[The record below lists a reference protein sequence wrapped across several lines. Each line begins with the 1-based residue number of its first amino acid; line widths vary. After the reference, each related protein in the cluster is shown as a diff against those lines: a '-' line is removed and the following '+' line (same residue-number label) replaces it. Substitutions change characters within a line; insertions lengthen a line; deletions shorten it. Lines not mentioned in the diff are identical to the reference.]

1 MKVTDP
7 EYGRIH
13 KTIIAFYK
21 RIMYALLKI
30 FKKGYQVMN
39 CYLVDFEN
47 VNADYI
53 RDFLDSYVKYD
64 EYGDPE
70 DPKYCSDSEKDILV
84 IFYSEHCPSI
94 PLDLV
99 QSLFEKGLMIRCKM
113 ATVGTKNALDF
124 QLSSYLGFLI
134 GSNTRAEKYFIISN
148 DKGYDCLCD
157 YWGSIGID
165 VERKSV
171 NKQEEKQTAPVKKKS
186 ESTKSKSGK
195 SKLKKN
201 ESANLK
207 EVRELLSE
215 NDQPEEVLK
224 IFNQYKTKQAICN
237 GLSKLFRDSKK
248 TSEVYKK
255 LKPLLKEKNKT

>member
-1 MKVTDP
+1 MKVTDS

-13 KTIIAFYK
+13 NTIIAFYK

-39 CYLVDFEN
+39 CYLIDFEN

-53 RDFLDSYVKYD
+53 RDFLDGYTKYD
-64 EYGDPE
+64 EYGCPE
-70 DPKYCSDSEKDILV
+70 DPKYCCDSEKDILV

-99 QSLFEKGLMIRCKM
+99 ESLFEKGLMIRCKM

-165 VERKSV
+165 VERKTVS
-171 NKQEEKQTAPVKKKS
+171 KQEEKKSTAAKKKS
-186 ESTKSKSGK
+186 GDTKSKSTKSKQ
-195 SKLKKN
+195 N
-201 ESANLK
+201 ESANMK
-207 EVRELLSE
+207 EIKEWVSE